1 MIHVYTDGASAGNP
15 GPSGAGL
22 VFIKDGEAQEFRFHL
37 GDKTNHEAE
46 FAAVDIALELC
57 LQKEWQQV
65 SVRTDS
71 KLVSDSIEKAHVKT
85 KAYAGYLCSILDKIA
100 QLELFLLCG
109 CQANKTKKPM
119 NLHAWPFVNQSGYF
133 DNDC

>member
-46 FAAVDIALELC
+46 FAAVDIALEIC
-57 LQKEWQQV
+57 LQKEGQQV
-65 SVRTDS
+65 AVRTDS
-71 KLVSDSIEKAHVKT
+71 KLVSDSIEKGHVKT

-100 QLELFLLCG
+100 QLELFFIMWVPSK
-109 CQANKTKKPM
+109 QNKKADELARLAIREPKR
-119 NLHAWPFVNQSGYF
+119 LFR
-133 DNDC
+133 

>member
-22 VFIKDGEAQEFRFHL
+22 VFLKDGEAQEFRFHL

-46 FAAVDIALELC
+46 FVAVDIALEIC

-65 SVRTDS
+65 AVRTDS
-71 KLVSDSIEKAHVKT
+71 KLVSDSIEKGHVKT

-100 QLELFLLCG
+100 QLELFFIMWVPSK
-109 CQANKTKKPM
+109 QNKKADELARLAIREPKR
-119 NLHAWPFVNQSGYF
+119 LFR
-133 DNDC
+133 

>member
-65 SVRTDS
+65 AVRTDS
-71 KLVSDSIEKAHVKT
+71 KLVSDSIEKGHVKT

-100 QLELFLLCG
+100 QLELFFIMWVPSK
-109 CQANKTKKPM
+109 QNKKADELARLAIREPKR
-119 NLHAWPFVNQSGYF
+119 LFR
-133 DNDC
+133 

>member
-22 VFIKDGEAQEFRFHL
+22 VFLKDGEAQEFRFHL

-46 FAAVDIALELC
+46 FAAVDIALEIC

-65 SVRTDS
+65 AVRTDS
-71 KLVSDSIEKAHVKT
+71 KLVSDSIEKGHVKT

-100 QLELFLLCG
+100 QLELFFIMWVPSK
-109 CQANKTKKPM
+109 QSKKADELARLAIREPKR
-119 NLHAWPFVNQSGYF
+119 LFR
-133 DNDC
+133 

>member
-22 VFIKDGEAQEFRFHL
+22 VFLKDGEAQEFRFHL

-46 FAAVDIALELC
+46 FAAVDIALEIC
-57 LQKEWQQV
+57 LQKEGQQV
-65 SVRTDS
+65 AVRTDS
-71 KLVSDSIEKAHVKT
+71 KLVSDSIEKGHVKT

-100 QLELFLLCG
+100 QLELFFIMWVPSK
-109 CQANKTKKPM
+109 QNKKADELARLAIREPKR
-119 NLHAWPFVNQSGYF
+119 LFR
-133 DNDC
+133 

>member
-22 VFIKDGEAQEFRFHL
+22 VFLKDGEAQEFRFHL

-46 FAAVDIALELC
+46 FAAVDIALEIC

-65 SVRTDS
+65 AVRTDS
-71 KLVSDSIEKAHVKT
+71 KLVSDSIEKGHVKT

-100 QLELFLLCG
+100 QLELFFIMWVPSK
-109 CQANKTKKPM
+109 QNKKADELARLAIREPKR
-119 NLHAWPFVNQSGYF
+119 LFR
-133 DNDC
+133 

>member
-22 VFIKDGEAQEFRFHL
+22 VFLKDGAAQEFRFHL

-46 FAAVDIALELC
+46 FAAVDIALDIC
-57 LQKEWQQV
+57 LQKDWQQV

-71 KLVSDSIEKAHVKT
+71 KLVSDSIEKRHVKT
-85 KAYAGYLCSILDKIA
+85 EAYTGYLCSILDKIA
-100 QLELFLLCG
+100 QLELFFIMWVPSK
-109 CQANKTKKPM
+109 QNKKADELARLAIREPKR
-119 NLHAWPFVNQSGYF
+119 LFQ
-133 DNDC
+133 